1 MNKIRVSCYLIA
13 AVFITGCGP
22 RLQQVKNYIPPATV
36 AGVECLQQVDV
47 DRQKCQTENSLRI
60 EQCREAAHGEAEI
73 IHQKRMEQYTTEL
86 ENFIDA
92 ESEYEAAY
100 AAYKEQQR
108 LFIRDGQLAYIQC
121 SNDTNMS
128 RIDQFPQCK
137 KHVTEAER
145 RADDLAEPIAPVR
158 PVRPSLEQIVFNLQR
173 QCHQNQQP
181 CDQYYDNAYVS
192 CGGRIN
198 LETVCVANCN

>member
-1 MNKIRVSCYLIA
+1 MNIFRVFCYLIVA
-13 AVFITGCGP
+13 IIISGCGP
-22 RLQQVKNYIPPATV
+22 RLQQVKKYIPPATV
-36 AGVECLQQVDV
+36 AGVECLQQADL
-47 DRQKCQTENSLRI
+47 DRQKCQSENSLRI
-60 EQCREAAHGEAEI
+60 EQCREAAYGEAEI
-73 IHQKRMEQYTTEL
+73 VHQQQMAQYTTDL

-92 ESEYEAAY
+92 ESDYEAAY

-128 RIDQFPQCK
+128 HVDQFPQCK
-137 KHVTEAER
+137 SHLDQAQR
-145 RADDLAEPIAPVR
+145 RANDLSEPLPPVR
-158 PVRPSLEQIVFNLQR
+158 PARPSLEQIAFNLQR
-173 QCHQNQQP
+173 QCHQHQQP

-198 LETVCVANCN
+198 LETVCIANCN